1 MIISGTGSNCIL
13 INPLNNNTENI
24 SYHNVGGWGNL
35 LGDEGSGYWTAQ
47 KAIKYVIDATDN
59 FLTPGSDFDEL
70 RDMVYHYFEVSS
82 LRDILPHF
90 YSDFKKDFIAGFTEK
105 LATSK
110 FFILLLLFL
119 SST

>member
-47 KAIKYVIDATDN
+47 KAIKYRNIDIN
-59 FLTPGSDFDEL
+59 
-70 RDMVYHYFEVSS
+70 
-82 LRDILPHF
+82 
-90 YSDFKKDFIAGFTEK
+90 
-105 LATSK
+105 
-110 FFILLLLFL
+110 
-119 SST
+119 